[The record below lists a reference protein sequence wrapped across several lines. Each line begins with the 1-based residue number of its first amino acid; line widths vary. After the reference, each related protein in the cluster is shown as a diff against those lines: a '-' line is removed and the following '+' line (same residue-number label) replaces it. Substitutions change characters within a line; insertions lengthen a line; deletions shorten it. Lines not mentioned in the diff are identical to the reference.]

1 MRGRLYG
8 KVEQAIVGEVISRTG
23 IGEKYIMKKRKLKV
37 YETEYQI
44 NNPNGFWYC
53 RKKRVSIPQIRLQGK
68 WLQECGFEPGSQV
81 QIQCEQGKLII
92 TLE

>member
-1 MRGRLYG
+1 MN
-8 KVEQAIVGEVISRTG
+8 
-23 IGEKYIMKKRKLKV
+23 
-37 YETEYQI
+37 

-53 RKKRVSIPQIRLQGK
+53 SKKSVSIPQIRLQGK